1 MARRLRQ
8 GIPPA
13 DHAESLSSVLSPSRH
28 EMFVCGFDNTQKI
41 RVCGENPLPHPA
53 HPVAEGS
60 GMARRLR
67 QGIPPADHAE
77 SPPCV
82 ASLAGHEMFVC
93 GFDNTQK
100 IRVCG
105 GNPLPHSA
113 HAVARARVMPR
124 RLRQGIPPADH
135 AESPPCVASL
145 AGHEMFGC
153 GFDYTQKIRVCGE
166 NPLPHPAYRLAD
178 ERVSMSHAGVGIDCA
193 VATRGGRGVGAACSP
208 GTPIFWVWSKPQ
220 AQISWRAR
228 DCTDESDSGWSR
240 EGMPPPRPS
249 REATSRGSK
258 SWPK

>member
-13 DHAESLSSVLSPSRH
+13 DHAESLSCVESR
-28 EMFVCGFDNTQKI
+28 
-41 RVCGENPLPHPA
+41 
-53 HPVAEGS
+53 
-60 GMARRLR
+60 
-67 QGIPPADHAE
+67 
-77 SPPCV
+77 
-82 ASLAGHEMFVC
+82 AGHEMFGA
-93 GFDNTQK
+93 GFDHTQK

-105 GNPLPHSA
+105 GNPLPHPA

-124 RLRQGIPPADH
+124 RLRQWIPPADH
-135 AESPPCVASL
+135 AESLSCVESR
-145 AGHEMFGC
+145 AGHEMFGA

-178 ERVSMSHAGVGIDCA
+178 ERASMSHAGVGIDCA

-208 GTPIFWVWSKPQ
+208 GTPIFWAWSEPHT
-220 AQISWRAR
+220 QISWRAR